1 MKTMF
6 IVAAVLFAVGAC
18 RRDDTDRRR
27 DEFRKPVETTGPATP
42 PSAAPAAPPATPPSP
57 APAQPAPTDPW
68 DSQPSTPQPGATQ
81 PSTAE
86 PGATQP
92 STTQPGAT
100 QPSTT
105 QPGATQ
111 PGTTEPEALQP
122 STTEPGALQPSTT
135 EPGALQ
141 PSTQEESAASFIGI
155 RRDYASR
162 SRSRLGELDSKIADL
177 ELSADANSRE
187 VAVKLRER
195 RDQLAQKLDTVGA
208 QGAAGWEDFKADV
221 GQAFE
226 DLERDLDAVK
236 R

>member
-100 QPSTT
+100 QP
-105 QPGATQ
+105 
-111 PGTTEPEALQP
+111 GTTEPE
-122 STTEPGALQPSTT
+122 ALQPSTT